1 MFVVCSGAKSILDLD
16 KTYEKLETLG
26 VPRIGYSI
34 NYMPGFWYYKT
45 DKKVDYNF
53 TKITNLIN
61 FLKIHENLCQNIS
74 VLIFNSIP
82 KNKAIEKKLIIKW
95 INKSIKKAKLNSIKG
110 KDLTPF
116 LINEINSLS
125 NKRTLI
131 ANMELII
138 NNALFAGK
146 LAKSYTTK

>member
-26 VPRIGYSI
+26 VPRIGYKI

-53 TKITNLIN
+53 TKIANLIN

-82 KNKAIEKKLIIKW
+82 KNKTIEKKFIIKW
-95 INKSIKKAKLNSIKG
+95 INNSIKKAKLNSIKG